1 MIYLRESHEIIQQST
16 NQSLNQNLGRTIIF
30 IIADIWGVH
39 KPMIF
44 FQNLALSKLCK
55 DSATYDHHS

>member
-30 IIADIWGVH
+30 IIADI
-39 KPMIF
+39 
-44 FQNLALSKLCK
+44 
-55 DSATYDHHS
+55 